1 MENKKYKPLIDKLF
15 WWIWIPTVIMLVIGT
30 AISFVSVIAFVLL
43 LATDIFTFYFI
54 VTSLV
59 GYVEL
64 REKTL
69 FVKFG
74 FILKR
79 EIPYSM
85 IMGIS
90 KERKLYTDSM
100 LSIKNSMEHV
110 RIKYNKFD
118 VICVSVVDNDEFIDE
133 LKKRINAN

>member
-15 WWIWIPTVIMLVIGT
+15 WLIWIPTVIMLIIGT

>member
-1 MENKKYKPLIDKLF
+1 MENKKYKPLIDKMF
-15 WWIWIPTVIMLVIGT
+15 WIVWIPTAIFLIGGT
-30 AISFVSVIAFVLL
+30 VISFVSVIAFIIM

-74 FILKR
+74 FILER
-79 EIPYSM
+79 EIPYAM

-90 KERKLYTDSM
+90 KERKIYSDSM

-118 VICVSVVDNDEFIDE
+118 VVCVSVVDNDGFIEE
-133 LKKRINAN
+133 LKKRIKVN

>member
-30 AISFVSVIAFVLL
+30 AISFVSVIALVIM
-43 LATDIFTFYFI
+43 LATDVFTFYFI

>member
-15 WWIWIPTVIMLVIGT
+15 WWIWIPTVMMLVIGT

-43 LATDIFTFYFI
+43 IATDIFTFYFI

-79 EIPYSM
+79 EIPYGM

-90 KERKLYTDSM
+90 KERKWYTDSM

-133 LKKRINAN
+133 LKKRTNAN